1 MKMRLQ
7 DCARRWRS
15 RHMCDISFLCG
26 RARRWRSRRSFGT
39 SFFRGRA
46 HRGKSRRS
54 CGKGFFGG
62 RAHRWRSRRSFCF
75 GFFGG
80 RARRWRSR
88 RSSCSSVFGGRAHRC
103 LPLCILG
110 TRTSPGC
117 EGTSCGSEACSRPWW
132 SARYADALHLLL
144 SCSAA
149 LQMHQMSLTVVMETR
164 VGRRQRWHRERHE
177 LEAMLA
183 AVIRTRAK
191 LPVQP

>member
-1 MKMRLQ
+1 ML
-7 DCARRWRS
+7 
-15 RHMCDISFLCG
+15 
-26 RARRWRSRRSFGT
+26 T
-39 SFFRGRA
+39 
-46 HRGKSRRS
+46 
-54 CGKGFFGG
+54 GG
-62 RAHRWRSRRSFCF
+62 ATAAAVALASSAAVLADGAAAAAVASAPWVAVLTDGGAHRWRSRRSSCMSFSRGC
-75 GFFGG
+75 
-80 RARRWRSR
+80 AHRWRT
-88 RSSCSSVFGGRAHRC
+88 
-103 LPLCILG
+103 PCILG
-110 TRTSPGC
+110 IDSFDGC
-117 EGTSCGSEACSRPWW
+117 EGTSCRSEACSRPWW